1 MAFLWDQPY
10 FFLILCLGLSFW
22 LRSMGVFAE
31 ARHKHG
37 FAVFFQEQC
46 TPGQRRALLLDLL
59 RSVPGGGA
67 AFHWLLL
74 FSMLRAGGA
83 GCLAWY
89 LVCSLLLLRPLG
101 ALTALWRYYQG
112 PEGDA
117 PDLSRLLAGLLRR
130 QGARPRPL
138 LGRALGL
145 LQLLFLCGVLPF
157 LAAPALGF
165 GGCLPPET
173 LAAAAPAGL
182 AAAAVCLLA
191 RGRGRLAASALFLLF
206 LGAALAG
213 NVFNLIPVLK
223 LALLDSVQA
232 GDFLFALSGAGLMAA
247 LRGGV
252 WAGTADALLQ
262 SLAGGRDLPPLPH
275 PVFYSVQ
282 AQARASL
289 QLVLQLAVGLLF
301 LCAQLVPQD
310 NGWVLWGLSAFLFLF
325 AALDLVRAVRAL
337 LRRPRRG
344 RLAAAAL
351 MCALPLWDAWTGQAV
366 FPAVFGVVCWLCA
379 LAAAGLLLAGG
390 NWYFVL
396 LENYRDAWIW
406 HVHPHPFLR
415 PYDRGS

>member
-1 MAFLWDQPY
+1 M
-10 FFLILCLGLSFW
+10 
-22 LRSMGVFAE
+22 
-31 ARHKHG
+31 
-37 FAVFFQEQC
+37 
-46 TPGQRRALLLDLL
+46 
-59 RSVPGGGA
+59 
-67 AFHWLLL
+67 
-74 FSMLRAGGA
+74 
-83 GCLAWY
+83 
-89 LVCSLLLLRPLG
+89 
-101 ALTALWRYYQG
+101 
-112 PEGDA
+112 
-117 PDLSRLLAGLLRR
+117 
-130 QGARPRPL
+130 
-138 LGRALGL
+138 
-145 LQLLFLCGVLPF
+145 
-157 LAAPALGF
+157 
-165 GGCLPPET
+165 
-173 LAAAAPAGL
+173 
-182 AAAAVCLLA
+182 
-191 RGRGRLAASALFLLF
+191 
-206 LGAALAG
+206 
-213 NVFNLIPVLK
+213 
-223 LALLDSVQA
+223 
-232 GDFLFALSGAGLMAA
+232 
-247 LRGGV
+247 
-252 WAGTADALLQ
+252 
-262 SLAGGRDLPPLPH
+262 
-275 PVFYSVQ
+275 FYSVQ